1 CIVHLQ
7 PPLLHHWLPLV
18 IDHQCSFST
27 SLFYF
32 ITGSHSYTARLRVA
46 GAPHAITAFGL
57 VLPRG
62 VPYHSMVHPH
72 LFCLGELPS
81 CFSRFLS
88 TCGGRTTTCIV
99 ITPPGTS
106 PIVTRDSASVRLFSN
121 IFPPLMSFRSL
132 TVFGV
137 ISLSCGHRARM
148 KSLSAETVVAGSYL
162 LGPMSVPS
170 KSRNLTSIGSFPPAI
185 SRPAHRPPPA
195 THLLPP
201 KIRERPRIRSPWR
214 RKGRTEATQIG
225 PGSDSSEEFLLSPEG
240 G

>member
-1 CIVHLQ
+1 
-7 PPLLHHWLPLV
+7 P
-18 IDHQCSFST
+18 
-27 SLFYF
+27 
-32 ITGSHSYTARLRVA
+32 
-46 GAPHAITAFGL
+46 
-57 VLPRG
+57 
-62 VPYHSMVHPH
+62 
-72 LFCLGELPS
+72 
-81 CFSRFLS
+81 
-88 TCGGRTTTCIV
+88 
-99 ITPPGTS
+99 
-106 PIVTRDSASVRLFSN
+106 
-121 IFPPLMSFRSL
+121 
-132 TVFGV
+132 
-137 ISLSCGHRARM
+137 CGHRARM